1 MQKIVFGVSA
11 ATRASWIRQLIG
23 SNDGESQVAN
33 APNAEEAEYFC
44 TEILLRCI
52 NVFTCTDGAALMNE
66 VLDCVEAWL
75 NVGQFC
81 PLPRSSL

>member
-1 MQKIVFGVSA
+1 M
-11 ATRASWIRQLIG
+11 G
-23 SNDGESQVAN
+23 SNDGESRVAN
-33 APNAEEAEYFC
+33 APNADEAEDFC

-52 NVFTCTDGAALMNE
+52 NVLTCTDGAALMNE

-81 PLPRSSL
+81 PPPAPPSPKPGARTKLQARIDAHSGQQ

>member
-1 MQKIVFGVSA
+1 M
-11 ATRASWIRQLIG
+11 G
-23 SNDGESQVAN
+23 SNDGESRVAN
-33 APNAEEAEYFC
+33 APNADEAEDFC

-52 NVFTCTDGAALMNE
+52 NVLTCTDGAALMNE

-81 PLPRSSL
+81 PPPRSSL